1 MDSQAKIRTMET
13 IKEGERFV
21 DEIISAGEPWTDPD
35 FGPNFKSL
43 NDPSIDE
50 AKPGFKK
57 F

>member
-1 MDSQAKIRTMET
+1 M
-13 IKEGERFV
+13 